1 MPIFSTMGSYIWPSH
16 FGQAI
21 WATTPA
27 FFFSLF
33 AGLRNRR
40 LIIGG
45 AVLLAISA
53 LVMIFRSAGAGWGL
67 DGVDNNFLRPPAVFD
82 WIPEHLNP
90 IASWHLLPFWALIA
104 IAVAGGAITAWRSGF
119 KDRLVIACWA
129 AIIPIAL
136 NNFLFAATG
145 WAQFG
150 YRYGLDFYP
159 FLFLLV
165 VKAVG
170 NQLRW
175 YHMALIVVSIVIN
188 LWGVLWIYQFDPA
201 HLNDWTWVSF

>member
-1 MPIFSTMGSYIWPSH
+1 MRPYTRRVDEFRFSPRPNRAAEIGWRAWGSEA
-16 FGQAI
+16 FGEARAAQR
-21 WATTPA
+21 P
-27 FFFSLF
+27 
-33 AGLRNRR
+33 
-40 LIIGG
+40 
-45 AVLLAISA
+45 VLLAISA

-165 VKAVG
+165 VKVVG